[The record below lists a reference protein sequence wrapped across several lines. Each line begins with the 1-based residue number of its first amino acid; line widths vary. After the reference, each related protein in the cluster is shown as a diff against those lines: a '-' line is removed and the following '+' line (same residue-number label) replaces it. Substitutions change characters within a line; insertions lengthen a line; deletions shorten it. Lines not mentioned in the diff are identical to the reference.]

1 MSIKRFVKNWTLPV
15 AMGLGMTI
23 YLLFHIVPILQPV
36 GRWYFPYNG
45 KMLPICAFA
54 VLYVTF
60 CKIEF
65 RKLKPVRWHLWL
77 GIEQIMLVA
86 IIMVFIIGF
95 HAQGEP
101 LILMEATL
109 VCVISPGAMA
119 AAVVT
124 AKLGGNL
131 EEMTT
136 YTLISNFISAIL
148 IPLCFLAL
156 PSISATA
163 EEGTVRFVHLFLA
176 ILWKVSVILLLPM
189 LAALL
194 TKIILPPVH
203 QLITSVRDLSYYLW
217 AFSLMVITGTT
228 LMNIV
233 SAWATTTFFFLFAV
247 ALMALFV
254 CAGQFALGR
263 YMGRFCGKK
272 IETGQG
278 LGQKNTTFA
287 IWIATAFL
295 NPLSSVGPGCYI
307 LWQNIVNSVEI
318 WHQRRKGIELS
329 S

>member
-23 YLLFHIVPILQPV
+23 YLLFHFLTVLQTV
-36 GRWYFPYNG
+36 GQWYLPYNS

-65 RKLKPVRWHLWL
+65 RKLRPVRWHLWL
-77 GIEQIMLVA
+77 GIEQIALVA
-86 IIMVFIIGF
+86 IIMAFIVGF

-101 LILMEATL
+101 LILLEATL

-124 AKLGGNL
+124 AKLGGNI

-148 IPLCFLAL
+148 IPFCFLAL
-156 PSISATA
+156 PMVSAA
-163 EEGTVRFVHLFLA
+163 PDEGAMRFVHLFLA

-189 LAALL
+189 LVALL
-194 TKIILPPVH
+194 TKTLLPSLHRLIIS
-203 QLITSVRDLSYYLW
+203 IRDLSYYLW
-217 AFSLMVITGTT
+217 SFSLMVITGTT

-233 SAWATTTFFFLFAV
+233 DAWATTTFFFLFAV
-247 ALMALFV
+247 ALMALIV

-263 YMGRFCGKK
+263 YVGRFCDKK
-272 IETGQG
+272 IEAGQG

-295 NPLSSVGPGCYI
+295 FPLSSVGPGCYI

-318 WHQRRKGIELS
+318 WHQRHKGVELAS
-329 S
+329 